1 MKALFNY
8 YIAEAGIKEHLFMNT
23 KLYLFTMLNNKLP
36 SILNAR
42 DTFLFLKY
50 FFIPVL
56 IVFLMSIVMVIL
68 FRRYRLDRIDSKTFQ
83 MEDTVNKF
91 LIELIFSDYNEE
103 ELKVRIDAFKKTYL
117 KKNKKLSQ
125 FVLINLLH
133 IKQNVQQMSQEK
145 FILIYEYFGFNEYTE
160 KLLADRSWQQKSQ
173 GIMHYQILDYKAK
186 KELIAP
192 LLLNTNAALRSNAL
206 IAMIS
211 LSDENFDVLDRYEA
225 TITRAEEL
233 KTPKRNSQDAQVGAK
248 EARVR
253 LEPKS

>member
-83 MEDTVNKF
+83 YIYCPD
-91 LIELIFSDYNEE
+91 NEE
-103 ELKVRIDAFKKTYL
+103 FEEIGIR
-117 KKNKKLSQ
+117 Q
-125 FVLINLLH
+125 FLMNM
-133 IKQNVQQMSQEK
+133 K
-145 FILIYEYFGFNEYTE
+145 
-160 KLLADRSWQQKSQ
+160 
-173 GIMHYQILDYKAK
+173 
-186 KELIAP
+186 
-192 LLLNTNAALRSNAL
+192 
-206 IAMIS
+206 
-211 LSDENFDVLDRYEA
+211 
-225 TITRAEEL
+225 
-233 KTPKRNSQDAQVGAK
+233 
-248 EARVR
+248 
-253 LEPKS
+253 